1 MRLVRSRDAMPNF
14 HDDESV
20 YSWDDVR
27 RRTPREHCGRFDSM
41 RAHHRSGRLAG
52 ALYLLVVLTGIFTL
66 AYVPSRIPLSGDPA
80 AALGA
85 IRASEP
91 LFRMGIAAFLVMQV
105 SFLLLPLALFPLL
118 RPAGPSAAAAM
129 VALVA
134 ASVPV
139 ALVSLSARLDLLSLV
154 ADARYA
160 AATAAEPLQIEALL
174 AVSRYYNGLTI
185 TRLFWGCWL
194 LPLGY
199 LVLKSGLM
207 PRVLGGLLILGGLGY
222 IVDVF
227 GELLVPG
234 YADSLL
240 PTLVTRP
247 AALGE
252 IGTCLWL
259 LVVGGRPTRFTE
271 ETAPAGVTGER

>member
-1 MRLVRSRDAMPNF
+1 
-14 HDDESV
+14 
-20 YSWDDVR
+20 
-27 RRTPREHCGRFDSM
+27 M
-41 RAHHRSGRLAG
+41 RALQRSGRLAG
-52 ALYLLVVLTGIFTL
+52 ALYLVVVLTGIFTL
-66 AYVPSRIPLSGDPA
+66 AWVPSRIPLSGDPA
-80 AALGA
+80 ATLDT

-118 RPAGPSAAAAM
+118 RPAGPAAAVAM

-134 ASVPV
+134 VSVPV
-139 ALVSLSARLDLLSLV
+139 ALVSLTARLDLLSLV
-154 ADARYA
+154 TDARHA
-160 AATAAEPLQIEALL
+160 AGGTPASTLHTDTLL

-185 TRLFWGCWL
+185 TRLFWGGWL

-199 LVLKSGLM
+199 LVLKSGLL
-207 PRVLGGLLILGGLGY
+207 PRVLGGLLVLGGLGY

-227 GELLVPG
+227 GELLVRG

-240 PTLVTRP
+240 PSVVTRP

-259 LVVGGRPTRFTE
+259 LVVGVRMQPLDD
-271 ETAPAGVTGER
+271 APVRAGLAGER

>member
-1 MRLVRSRDAMPNF
+1 MSNF
-14 HDDESV
+14 GGDHDV
-20 YSWDDVR
+20 YSKDDVR
-27 RRTPREHCGRFDSM
+27 CGPPRQPCGRLDSM

-66 AYVPSRIPLSGDPA
+66 AWLPSRIPLSGDPA
-80 AALGA
+80 AALNA

-105 SFLLLPLALFPLL
+105 SFLLLPLTLFPLL
-118 RPAGPSAAAAM
+118 RPAGAAAAVAM

-134 ASVPV
+134 VSVPV

-154 ADARYA
+154 ADSRYA
-160 AATAAEPLQIEALL
+160 AVMSAEQLQAEALL
-174 AVSRYYNGLTI
+174 AVNRYYNGLTI
-185 TRLFWGCWL
+185 TRLFWGAWL

-199 LVLKSGLM
+199 LVLKSRLL

-222 IVDVF
+222 IVDLF
-227 GELLVPG
+227 GDLLIPG
-234 YADSLL
+234 HANTMLSAI
-240 PTLVTRP
+240 VTRP

-259 LVVGGRPTRFTE
+259 LLMGVR
-271 ETAPAGVTGER
+271 AGDAQAQSRSAT

>member
-1 MRLVRSRDAMPNF
+1 M
-14 HDDESV
+14 
-20 YSWDDVR
+20 
-27 RRTPREHCGRFDSM
+27 
-41 RAHHRSGRLAG
+41 
-52 ALYLLVVLTGIFTL
+52 LTGIFAL

-80 AALGA
+80 TTLDT

-118 RPAGPSAAAAM
+118 RPAGPAAAAAM

-154 ADARYA
+154 ADTRYA
-160 AATAAEPLQIEALL
+160 AVMTAAQLHAEALL
-174 AVSRYYNGLTI
+174 AVSRYDNGLTI
-185 TRLFWGCWL
+185 TRLFWGGWL

-199 LVLKSGLM
+199 LVLKSALL

-222 IVDVF
+222 IIDVF
-227 GELLVPG
+227 GDLLVPG

-240 PTLVTRP
+240 PAVVIRP

-259 LVVGGRPTRFTE
+259 LIVGVRTQSLGD
-271 ETAPAGVTGER
+271 ETVQAGVIGER